1 MIKLAF
7 YAIIPKMA
15 NMKRLTIGKI
25 RGLQQI
31 ANSDGIF
38 TMCAMDHRGSLRRML
53 DEEHPG
59 EVDYEEIVERKL
71 ELCSSLAKSA
81 SAVLLDPVYGAA
93 QCISHGVLPN
103 NTGLLVSIEAS
114 GYSGEKERRI
124 TKLLD
129 EWNVGKIKRMGASAV
144 KILVYYRPDL
154 KQLAGQQLNTVNM
167 VAMECIK
174 YDIPFLVE
182 PKSYTIGN
190 EVNNPPQFAAVKE
203 QLVIKTAQDITALP
217 IDVLKAEFPAD
228 LRFRK
233 DKSELTNLCHQL
245 DMSSQVPWVV
255 LSAGVDFEIFCQKV
269 EIACQ
274 AGASGFL
281 GGRAIWQEA
290 MYIDNARERVQY
302 LSTVGADRLKR
313 LSEIANK
320 YAVPWYKKLGVS
332 RQELAHISEKWY
344 QEY

>member
-1 MIKLAF
+1 
-7 YAIIPKMA
+7 
-15 NMKRLTIGKI
+15 MKRLTLGKI

-38 TMCAMDHRGSLRRML
+38 TICALDHRGSLRRML
-53 DEEHPG
+53 DEEHPE
-59 EVDYEEIVERKL
+59 EVDYEEMVAHKL
-71 ELCSSLAKSA
+71 ELCSNLAKYA
-81 SAVLLDPVYGAA
+81 SAVLLDPLYGAA
-93 QCISHGVLPN
+93 QCISYGVLPN
-103 NTGLLVSIEAS
+103 TTGLLVSIEAS
-114 GYSGEKERRI
+114 GYSGDKEHRI

-129 EWNVGKIKRMGASAV
+129 KWTVEKIKRMGASAV

-154 KQLAGQQLNTVNM
+154 EHLANKQLNTVNI
-167 VAMECIK
+167 VATECMK

-182 PKSYTIGN
+182 PVSYAIGN
-190 EVNNPPQFAAVKE
+190 EIINSPQFAALKE

-228 LRFRK
+228 LRYRK
-233 DKSELTNLCHQL
+233 DKGELTNLCRQL

-255 LSAGVDFEIFCQKV
+255 LSAGVDFEVFCQEV

-290 MYIDNARERVQY
+290 IYIDNARERVQY

-313 LSEIANK
+313 LNEIASK

-332 RQELAHISEKWY
+332 SQELARISKKWY